1 MTGNHQH
8 LTGLI
13 WSIAETLRGKFIL
26 PFVVMR
32 RLDCVLE
39 GSKDAVLKAAENL
52 PDDTEGRARFTAMI
66 RSAVV
71 TRVYSLAARGL
82 AAGLLVA
89 AALLA
94 LPHQAQAQTTV
105 KMVGNGTDSL
115 TYSYLGTNFDGDYR
129 EVAQRFTTG
138 SNTGGYTLS
147 TAAIWFGALP
157 TNAADIS
164 NFVAAIYTS
173 TSNRPGTLKYTLT
186 NPSGNFATTGRKDFS
201 APAASTLDAGTKYW
215 LVLKNDN
222 ATDGENVTVNSTAS
236 GEDSD
241 SLAGWSIQTQRFQ
254 RASRSGSWD
263 VVGKPTADQDLRLRE
278 HLHQR
283 RADV

>member
-1 MTGNHQH
+1 MKNLGVTRLILSQGPRTTSSFGPGYDEPPPSSRRPPESSPHSPGASSSASNHRASRPSAAAA
-8 LTGLI
+8 L
-13 WSIAETLRGKFIL
+13 SRA
-26 PFVVMR
+26 
-32 RLDCVLE
+32 
-39 GSKDAVLKAAENL
+39 GSVACY
-52 PDDTEGRARFTAMI
+52 
-66 RSAVV
+66 AVV
-71 TRVYSLAARGL
+71 TFLVGFAVLLA
-82 AAGLLVA
+82 
-89 AALLA
+89 LA

-105 KMVGNGTDSL
+105 KMVGNGTGSL

-236 GEDSD
+236 GEDSN
-241 SLAGWSIQTQRFQ
+241 SLAG
-254 RASRSGSWD
+254 
-263 VVGKPTADQDLRLRE
+263 
-278 HLHQR
+278 
-283 RADV
+283 